1 MGAVD
6 TGHAGGVLQAS
17 PPRLGEVPGDINPEK
32 RGPMKQARA
41 IVALAM
47 AAAVA
52 AGCGRDEEPAPEE
65 ASQEES
71 VMSVPDSTIER
82 EIRARLDADPRLD
95 GEGIDLDV
103 SSENGVV
110 SLLGQVPSR
119 MEMSIA
125 REVAM
130 SAPGVVSVVFDSL
143 DVVSERQNAAAD
155 TTVME

>member
-1 MGAVD
+1 
-6 TGHAGGVLQAS
+6 
-17 PPRLGEVPGDINPEK
+17 
-32 RGPMKQARA
+32 MKHARA
-41 IVALAM
+41 IVALAV

-52 AGCGRDEEPAPEE
+52 AGCGGDDEPAAEE
-65 ASQEES
+65 APQGEA

-82 EIRARLDADPRLD
+82 EIRTRLDADPRLD

-125 REVAM
+125 REVVM
-130 SAPGVVSVVFDSL
+130 SAPGVVSVTFDSL
-143 DVVSERQNAAAD
+143 VVLSERQNAIAD
-155 TTVME
+155 TTATQ

>member
-1 MGAVD
+1 M
-6 TGHAGGVLQAS
+6 
-17 PPRLGEVPGDINPEK
+17 K
-32 RGPMKQARA
+32 RSSCFNR
-41 IVALAM
+41 
-47 AAAVA
+47 
-52 AGCGRDEEPAPEE
+52 PAF
-65 ASQEES
+65 
-71 VMSVPDSTIER
+71 T
-82 EIRARLDADPRLD
+82 DPRLD

-130 SAPGVVSVVFDSL
+130 SAPGVVSVVFDLL
-143 DVVSERQNAAAD
+143 DVVLERQNAAAD

>member
-1 MGAVD
+1 
-6 TGHAGGVLQAS
+6 
-17 PPRLGEVPGDINPEK
+17 
-32 RGPMKQARA
+32 MKHARA
-41 IVALAM
+41 IVALAV

-52 AGCGRDEEPAPEE
+52 AGCGGDDEPDPEE
-65 ASQEES
+65 APQGEA

-82 EIRARLDADPRLD
+82 EIRTRLDADPRLD

-125 REVAM
+125 REVVM
-130 SAPGVVSVVFDSL
+130 SAPGVVSVTFDSL
-143 DVVSERQNAAAD
+143 VVLSERQNAIAD
-155 TTVME
+155 TTATQ